1 MKIESKVKKY
11 QQGGPMPAEATAPA
25 PAPAEGGNM
34 APTEP
39 GADDMGSNPMEQI
52 LAAAQQAVQTQ
63 NCEAAMMVCQALLEI
78 VAQAQGGPQSAPQ
91 EEPTFARNG
100 AKIVRVR

>member
-11 QQGGPMPAEATAPA
+11 QEGGQAPA
-25 PAPAEGGNM
+25 PQDTAMAAPAEGGNM
-34 APTEP
+34 APTEAGP
-39 GADDMGSNPMEQI
+39 EAAGGNPMEQI

-100 AKIVRVR
+100 AKLVRVR